1 MNQFSSSIRYY
12 ILAILFILPSCEDR
26 ALLKKDAEL
35 DLHIKDLKKQ
45 VESLQA
51 DAGENPGDQSQMLV
65 SFSEIS
71 IQQRLRRK
79 TWKIKKRSW
88 SATMQN
94 LRANI
99 PTTKKAIRLK
109 NETAFLRKIKY

>member
-35 DLHIKDLKKQ
+35 NLHIKDLKKQ

-65 SFSEIS
+65 SFSEIIDAAKAEKKNLENQKKILERDHAKLES
-71 IQQRLRRK
+71 QYSNYK
-79 TWKIKKRSW
+79 KSYPIKKW
-88 SATMQN
+88 DGISAQN
-94 LRANI
+94 
-99 PTTKKAIRLK
+99 
-109 NETAFLRKIKY
+109 

>member
-65 SFSEIS
+65 SFSETIDTAKAEKKNLEDQKKILERDYVKLES
-71 IQQRLRRK
+71 QYSNYK
-79 TWKIKKRSW
+79 KSYPIKKW
-88 SATMQN
+88 DGISAQN
-94 LRANI
+94 
-99 PTTKKAIRLK
+99 
-109 NETAFLRKIKY
+109 